1 MKRQP
6 AGGSWVT
13 HLLCCRAPPGPR
25 GDVEDHRDDVSTP
38 NTEEEPRRGNLLSGP
53 ARVRSSQLARKA
65 PEQAPGVMCGLDEG
79 ATDKRRRDAD
89 EPSRSGDIVPAGKDG
104 SEDGMLIYSVEV
116 ARRAEVEQTTRKLGA
131 TIPPGGGWSGWP
143 NKLLGSVRPG
153 DAGKNTLVLDLDE
166 TLVHSSFQPPI
177 GQADY
182 VIPIDIEG
190 RVVKVHVTKR
200 PHLDE
205 FLEYIAGERPYHPP
219 LRGVGKTT
227 SHRPL
232 PIPIPVRGMMT
243 RPPLLR
249 FAGKFEVVVFT
260 ASLAK
265 YADPLLDLL
274 DKNKCISWRLFRD
287 ACHNVQGNYVKNLEC
302 LGRDAGSVI
311 IVDNSPHSYVFQPE
325 NALPIPTFIDDPL
338 DTGVLSLIP
347 YLERLR
353 YSRDVRKTLA
363 EMGVDPFPED

>member
-1 MKRQP
+1 
-6 AGGSWVT
+6 
-13 HLLCCRAPPGPR
+13 
-25 GDVEDHRDDVSTP
+25 
-38 NTEEEPRRGNLLSGP
+38 
-53 ARVRSSQLARKA
+53 
-65 PEQAPGVMCGLDEG
+65 MCGLDEG

-116 ARRAEVEQTTRKLGA
+116 ARRAEVGQTTRKLGA

-205 FLEYIAGERPYHPP
+205 FLEYI
-219 LRGVGKTT
+219 
-227 SHRPL
+227 
-232 PIPIPVRGMMT
+232 
-243 RPPLLR
+243 
-249 FAGKFEVVVFT
+249 AGKFEVVVFT